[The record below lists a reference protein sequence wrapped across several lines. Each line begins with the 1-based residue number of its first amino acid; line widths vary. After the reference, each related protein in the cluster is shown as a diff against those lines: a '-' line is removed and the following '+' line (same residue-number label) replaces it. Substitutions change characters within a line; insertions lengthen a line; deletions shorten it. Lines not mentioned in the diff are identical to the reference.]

1 MWFVCCMNTE
11 RAMTAADPKRL
22 EVRIRMDDG
31 VSLAATVYAPDPA
44 KGPQPCVLEALP
56 YRKDDIT
63 SSYRP
68 EYTRLRDEFSYVVC
82 RLDLRG
88 TGSSGGDATDEY
100 PAREQKDLADVI
112 GWLAGQSW
120 CDGNVGMY
128 GTSYSGFNSLQMACE
143 NPSQLKAIIAIY
155 ATDDRYTDDV
165 HYRGGALR
173 FIDLVDYCHYMTP
186 MNALPPVP
194 AVWGDGWR
202 DEWKRR
208 LETVEPWLFR
218 WLSERYDGPYWRH
231 GSVRPDYARIECP
244 VMIVAGWADGYRN
257 NSFRTVEALR
267 SAGVPHRLLAGPW
280 AHAATDTSLPGP
292 RIDLVPEMVAWWDR
306 WLRGRDNGVDS
317 GPVGA
322 SGTPAVTCF
331 VRSSTRPEPDLD
343 VSRGDWIR
351 EEWPSPRVGIE
362 SRELE
367 PRGPY
372 ATRPDVGVDAWIDC
386 AGHLPYG
393 QSLDQRFDDAAS
405 MTWDWPADEWVL
417 IGHPV
422 ARLRVS
428 ADAPVAYCSVKLC
441 DVFPDGTSTLVTRG
455 SLDLTHRESH
465 SAPQLLIPDEEYEVE
480 VALDACAYRFDAG
493 QLMRLSLSGADWP
506 NTEAPPGPVRL
517 TIHGG
522 SLELPRWRGP
532 SPYSPPVLAAR
543 DQTSEG
549 NIDGIAW
556 RVERDVL
563 RRLTTC
569 VVDHGSTYDIPHA
582 GSATEHYSGRVSVQ
596 QRSFQQR
603 AHAETTFTVRW
614 PDATVTTHAV
624 MDLVTSG
631 EAYDVEIRL
640 VAREQGVLVGDRQWS
655 RRFARGLSR
664 SAPD

>member
-1 MWFVCCMNTE
+1 MS
-11 RAMTAADPKRL
+11 ADTSRV
-22 EVRIRMDDG
+22 EVRIPMDDG
-31 VSLAATVYAPDPA
+31 AFLSATLYVPDTA
-44 KGPQPCVLEALP
+44 NGPQPCILEALP

-68 EYTRLRDEFSYVVC
+68 EYTRLRDEFAYAVC

-88 TGSSGGDATDEY
+88 TGSSSGDAVDEY
-100 PAREQKDLADVI
+100 PAREQQDLAQVI
-112 GWLAGQSW
+112 GWLARQNW

-143 NPSQLKAIIAIY
+143 NPPELKAVIAIY

-194 AVWGDGWR
+194 AIWGDGWR

-208 LETVEPWLFR
+208 IETAEPWLFT
-218 WLSERYDGPYWRH
+218 WLTERYDGPYWRH
-231 GSVRPDYARIECP
+231 GSVRPDYERIECP

-267 SAGVPHRLLAGPW
+267 KAGVPHRLLAGPW
-280 AHAATDTSLPGP
+280 SHASTDTSLPGP
-292 RIDLVPEMVAWWDR
+292 RIDLVQEMVAWWDR

-317 GPVGA
+317 GPDGTC
-322 SGTPAVTCF
+322 GTPAVTCF
-331 VRSSTRPEPDLD
+331 IRSSTRPEPDLD
-343 VSRGDWIR
+343 VSRGNWIR
-351 EEWPSPRVGIE
+351 EEWPSQRVATE
-362 SRELE
+362 SRELAA
-367 PRGPY
+367 RAAY
-372 ATRPDVGVDAWIDC
+372 TTRPDVGVDAWIDC

-405 MTWDWPADEWVL
+405 LTWEWPADEAVL
-417 IGHPV
+417 MGHPV
-422 ARLRVS
+422 ARLLIS
-428 ADAPVAYCSVKLC
+428 SDAPVAYCSVKLC
-441 DVFPDGTSTLVTRG
+441 DVFPDGTSALVTRG
-455 SLDLTHRESH
+455 SLDLTHRSSH
-465 SAPQLLIPDEEYEVE
+465 AAPQPLVPGERYEVE
-480 VALDACAYRFDAG
+480 VVLDACAYRFEAD

-517 TIHGG
+517 TVDGG
-522 SLELPRWRGP
+522 TLELPRWRGP
-532 SPYSPPVLAAR
+532 SPYPPPILAAR
-543 DQTSEG
+543 GQTSEG
-549 NIDGIAW
+549 DIDGIAW

-569 VVDHGSTYDIPHA
+569 IVDHGSTYDIPHGA
-582 GSATEHYSGRVSVQ
+582 SASEHYVGRVSVQ
-596 QRSFQQR
+596 HQSFEQR

-624 MDLVTSG
+624 MDLVTSTH
-631 EAYDVEIRL
+631 AYDVEIKL
-640 VAREQGVLVGDRQWS
+640 VACEQRLIVGERQWR
-655 RRFARGLSR
+655 RRFPRGLSPGT
-664 SAPD
+664 PD